1 MLMQSLSRHQRPRV
15 IMVPFLVSESSR
27 LRVVLWVSARW
38 GWCQNGPFPL
48 DLLVLSLFCT
58 FAMYLRADIVGYSG
72 IDMKDVEDVDL
83 GSNLRG
89 AGIPEGDGPDKMD
102 VTVDIRG
109 LLFSVAFAGLFINIG
124 VIESDEMMID
134 TDPTTSPSVTRD
146 KSDLIPPTVANGD
159 TETQSLEAGAANEG
173 QPMDSNKH
181 DPMLVTSE
189 IPEEPRVIREGSVDY
204 EVDNAAGDEPVFG
217 AGGAVEVGI
226 TPEVISPKGPI
237 AGVRAGVSEPAA
249 SKPGQDK
256 PNGAEYQQ
264 LRVLSPT
271 GESPREPA
279 NPSDEKCET
288 CRGPYQDGH
297 GFRFDQIA
305 WIGCDGCGTW
315 HHSRCVGLD
324 NEMVNKIDKFYCSR
338 CTEVHGPST
347 MKRKSNR
354 ATTAIDYNALHNGS
368 SAPIKNPV
376 DGKLHP
382 YIEII
387 RNRTFT
393 FADDKLPRMRP
404 EQVTVE
410 FLEDLPNGWN
420 QPFIVPAES
429 NPAPWVTPLKAT
441 TLDSGDKT
449 TSQIPSEENS
459 GQPATPPP
467 PPLATS
473 DGNVVGAP
481 ATPSPPSKAE
491 NSLPEMTLDNGDFDP
506 AEVDRLKQTLREGE
520 YDVRQRRPG
529 ADNLDMIIPP
539 GLTVRKVSEL
549 IGESARVEMINVLS
563 QATEKDDKWQMEQ
576 LVNYFESDLRDVI
589 YNCIS
594 CEVSN
599 TELGT
604 MISRPQV
611 VRDLDLADKVW
622 RPDPAPSIGSEA
634 KPRVGKYVLM
644 SVADSFTD
652 FHIDFAG
659 SSVFYH
665 IYEGE
670 KVFLVIPPTEHNL
683 DIYEKWSMDPSMNT
697 TFFPTLISDP
707 CTIVTLN
714 KGDTMFIPSGWI
726 HAVYTPRD
734 SLVVGGNFL
743 TRNHYAMQMKIQRIE
758 VITDTK
764 LSQRYPKYTT
774 LMWHL
779 AYNYM
784 TKDPISDEV
793 DEALGRGR
801 VLKRTKQRPPKT
813 ARIYTQQELEGLPAL
828 CNFLLRTALVSCG
841 TITTSL
847 VPRRPNLTAK
857 QIEAVKKAIPAPINQ
872 EPVEWIKRFGR
883 WCIWKRACQRL
894 IPDGERAPEWALE
907 SWWPKDGPKK
917 GPSRAALRRAQR
929 AREEEARKAEPPRRP
944 GLRVRAIR
952 AESTI
957 SSGSDIWQ
965 EEGGPSRPRPK
976 KRTID
981 HEAPPAAKRR
991 GRPPNKPQPP
1001 PTFDDGD
1008 NLLIGKRKPTI
1019 VEGEDGEAFTLSDGC
1034 TYVRKLS
1041 NLGPPRAGCQNC
1053 RLKKTGCKHKSEIA
1067 QLLTRLEASDRA
1079 AKAARGEREGR
1090 RVEPVLAP
1098 ALMEDIED
1106 KEMAEVQVVVP
1117 VPAKEKKTPTPRAK
1131 TDSPT
1136 LKRVLPED
1144 ADDSIEDAEVTPRPL
1159 PKKKKRV
1166 VVSVERAESAGPSV
1180 QNMAGGR
1187 PPGFQGRKPSC
1198 DRCKELKARC
1208 PHDTWHLAIERQATR
1223 IQKADKPKSHKKG
1236 GGRLS
1241 LGKATKS
1248 SWDGARQTS
1257 APRRHSSGGNTST
1270 VAHEKT
1276 PEPGETDSI
1285 LEEIIVVSSKPPSSR
1300 LPVPEVRIIKTPTK
1314 HTTPPVEKNSFELDM
1329 SILEEPMSY
1338 KSRVSHTPE
1347 DPSIMAP
1354 PLDDLEEA
1362 SKPTNPSS
1370 PSPPP
1375 TTVTPTTVPSATVIS
1390 TSTTTTSSFT
1400 APETLTPPTDH
1411 SPFTNGTTTAATTAS
1426 TSTATITTT
1435 SKKAEYPRLTH
1446 RAPKPKVTYTKTT
1459 KTVKRKEDEDRI
1471 SPPVTT
1477 SKLAKSISP
1486 GLTAGGKSG
1495 GGGSGSRK
1503 SVSPALAEEDLRVE
1517 EIKRMAAKEEFGLR
1531 VRRSS

>member
-1 MLMQSLSRHQRPRV
+1 
-15 IMVPFLVSESSR
+15 
-27 LRVVLWVSARW
+27 
-38 GWCQNGPFPL
+38 
-48 DLLVLSLFCT
+48 
-58 FAMYLRADIVGYSG
+58 
-72 IDMKDVEDVDL
+72 
-83 GSNLRG
+83 
-89 AGIPEGDGPDKMD
+89 
-102 VTVDIRG
+102 
-109 LLFSVAFAGLFINIG
+109 
-124 VIESDEMMID
+124 
-134 TDPTTSPSVTRD
+134 
-146 KSDLIPPTVANGD
+146 
-159 TETQSLEAGAANEG
+159 
-173 QPMDSNKH
+173 
-181 DPMLVTSE
+181 
-189 IPEEPRVIREGSVDY
+189 
-204 EVDNAAGDEPVFG
+204 
-217 AGGAVEVGI
+217 
-226 TPEVISPKGPI
+226 
-237 AGVRAGVSEPAA
+237 
-249 SKPGQDK
+249 
-256 PNGAEYQQ
+256 
-264 LRVLSPT
+264 
-271 GESPREPA
+271 
-279 NPSDEKCET
+279 
-288 CRGPYQDGH
+288 
-297 GFRFDQIA
+297 
-305 WIGCDGCGTW
+305 
-315 HHSRCVGLD
+315 
-324 NEMVNKIDKFYCSR
+324 MVNKIDKFYCVR
-338 CTEVHGPST
+338 CAEVHGPST

-382 YIEII
+382 YVEII
-387 RNRTFT
+387 RNRTFN

-404 EQVTVE
+404 EQVNVE

-429 NPAPWVTPLKAT
+429 NPAPWVTQPKT
-441 TLDSGDKT
+441 TILDSDDT
-449 TSQIPSEENS
+449 IIPQASTEEHS
-459 GQPATPPP
+459 SRIATPPP
-467 PPLATS
+467 PPLATCE
-473 DGNVVGAP
+473 GGAR
-481 ATPSPPSKAE
+481 
-491 NSLPEMTLDNGDFDP
+491 
-506 AEVDRLKQTLREGE
+506 RL
-520 YDVRQRRPG
+520 G
-529 ADNLDMIIPP
+529 ADNLDMVIPS
-539 GLTVRKVSEL
+539 GLTVRRVSEL

-563 QATEKDDKWQMEQ
+563 QATEKDDKWQMDQ
-576 LVNYFESDLRDVI
+576 LVNYFESDVRDVI

-599 TELGT
+599 SELGA

-622 RPDPAPSIGSEA
+622 RPDPAPPMGSEA

-683 DIYEKWSMDPSMNT
+683 EIYEKWSMDPNMNT

-707 CTIVTLN
+707 CTLVTLN

-743 TRNHYAMQMKIQRIE
+743 TRNHYAMQMKVQRIE

-779 AYNYM
+779 AYHYM

-793 DEALGRGR
+793 DEALGQGR
-801 VLKRTKQRPPKT
+801 VLKRTKQRSLKT
-813 ARIYTQQELEGLPAL
+813 TRTYTQQELEGLPAL

-847 VPRRPNLTAK
+847 VPRRPNLTGK
-857 QIEAVKKAIPAPINQ
+857 QIEAVKKAIPPPISQ

-883 WCIWKRACQRL
+883 WCVWKRACQRL
-894 IPDGERAPEWALE
+894 VPNGERVPEWALE

-917 GPSRAALRRAQR
+917 GPSQAALRRAQR

-952 AESTI
+952 AESAV
-957 SSGSDIWQ
+957 SSGSEVAQ
-965 EEGGPSRPRPK
+965 EEGGISKPRPK
-976 KRTID
+976 KKANGP
-981 HEAPPAAKRR
+981 EAPPGTKKR
-991 GRPPNKPQPP
+991 GRPPNKPQPQP
-1001 PTFDDGD
+1001 IFDDAD
-1008 NLLIGKRKPTI
+1008 HLPVGKRKVTV

-1067 QLLTRLEASDRA
+1067 QLLARLEASDRA

-1098 ALMEDIED
+1098 APMEDAD
-1106 KEMAEVQVVVP
+1106 HKEMTEVQVVVP
-1117 VPAKEKKTPTPRAK
+1117 KPAKEKKAPTPKAK
-1131 TDSPT
+1131 IPT
-1136 LKRVLPED
+1136 LVLKRALPED
-1144 ADDSIEDAEVTPRPL
+1144 ADGSVEAEVASQPP
-1159 PKKKKRV
+1159 PKKKRV
-1166 VVSVERAESAGPSV
+1166 VVQVEREESFNPST

-1208 PHDTWHLAIERQATR
+1208 PHDTWHLAIERQTTR
-1223 IQKADKPKSHKKG
+1223 AQKADKPKSHKKG

-1241 LGKATKS
+1241 LGKVAKS
-1248 SWDGARQTS
+1248 SWDGTRQ
-1257 APRRHSSGGNTST
+1257 PPVQRRHSSAGNTPT
-1270 VAHEKT
+1270 VAHEET
-1276 PEPGETDSI
+1276 PEPGEAEAVEEAEPV
-1285 LEEIIVVSSKPPSSR
+1285 LEEIIVVSSKPPPSH

-1314 HTTPPVEKNSFELDM
+1314 ATTPPAEKNSFELDL
-1329 SILEEPMSY
+1329 SILEEPISY

-1354 PLDDLEEA
+1354 PLDDLEEP
-1362 SKPTNPSS
+1362 SKPTEPSS

-1375 TTVTPTTVPSATVIS
+1375 TTTTPTAAPSTAVIS
-1390 TSTTTTSSFT
+1390 TPT
-1400 APETLTPPTDH
+1400 AASPSPAVPETLTPPTD
-1411 SPFTNGTTTAATTAS
+1411 PTPPTNGTAAATT
-1426 TSTATITTT
+1426 TTT
-1435 SKKAEYPRLTH
+1435 PSITSIGKKADYPRLTH

-1459 KTVKRKEDEDRI
+1459 KTVKRKEDEDSI
-1471 SPPVTT
+1471 SPPPPT
-1477 SKLAKSISP
+1477 KFAKSISP
-1486 GLTAGGKSG
+1486 GLTSG
-1495 GGGSGSRK
+1495 GRSGSGGSGK
-1503 SVSPALAEEDLRVE
+1503 SVSPALAEEDLQVE

-1531 VRRSS
+1531 IRRGY